1 MAISGLPLIQQGIT
15 LSNSEKMKIIHQI
28 QSENFSHVFLY
39 IAFMFV
45 NINYVG
51 LLDYLIKAILGAI
64 VWYGF
69 KFLHDYF
76 SAKMH
81 RKMHQQPKEQENK
94 TEEKS

>member
-1 MAISGLPLIQQGIT
+1 
-15 LSNSEKMKIIHQI
+15 MKIIHQI

-51 LLDYLIKAILGAI
+51 ILDYLIKAILGAI

-94 TEEKS
+94 TDEKS

>member
-1 MAISGLPLIQQGIT
+1 
-15 LSNSEKMKIIHQI
+15 MKIIHQI

-39 IAFMFV
+39 AAFMFV

-51 LLDYLIKAILGAI
+51 ILDYLIKAILGAI

-81 RKMHQQPKEQENK
+81 RKMDQQPKEQEK
-94 TEEKS
+94 KADEKP